1 MKILKKTFIIMM
13 IIFFTAFYTL
23 SLANTRNAYAFVVP
37 SISGV
42 VNAASAIG
50 DAGSAMESAGQ
61 ALEAI
66 TPLAATPG
74 PFGLA
79 TSINQGFQSMMS
91 KAKALTG
98 IGKAMTSI
106 AKLQVALSKVQSAV
120 NAATN
125 AVTDVYNA
133 EGDIT
138 NARNSLLSQGITLNN
153 CSGGQGIMGSVAA
166 EQCTDDS
173 INANIEELQGT
184 YSDLGGQAGI
194 SGAGVSDV
202 LSGSSSNQTSLING
216 VNNFSSISENGLGGN
231 VSISPTSNLCYD
243 EVASGIV
250 KSPDKCYESYTEA
263 VNSELNKN
271 MLIAG
276 TNGIANGNAEIAEG
290 SGFSSSVS
298 NVSGSYDLQQVELL
312 KMLAEENAEQLKA
325 TGALTDQIALANQA
339 KAAKAIN
346 NKKVPIVGKS
356 HDPIKEMI
364 SNGWYY

>member
-1 MKILKKTFIIMM
+1 MFKKFRKFSIFVVIMTM
-13 IIFFTAFYTL
+13 SMYLTL
-23 SLANTRNAYAFVVP
+23 SIVSTRNAYAFVVP

-42 VNAASAIG
+42 VSAASSIG

-66 TPLAATPG
+66 TPLATPAG

-79 TSINQGFQSMMS
+79 TSINQSFQSMMS

-138 NARNSLLSQGITLNN
+138 NARNSMLSQGITLNN

-166 EQCTDDS
+166 EQCTDGS

-194 SGAGVSDV
+194 SGNGISYA
-202 LSGSSSNQTSLING
+202 LAGSSQNQAALLNG
-216 VNNFSSISENGLGGN
+216 VNNFQNISENGLAGS
-231 VSISPTSNLCYD
+231 VSISPQSNLCED
-243 EVASGIV
+243 EIAAGIV
-250 KSPDKCYESYTEA
+250 TSSAQCTESYQRAMNGQLDGNLLIESTKGIGEG
-263 VNSELNKN
+263 NS
-271 MLIAG
+271 MIA
-276 TNGIANGNAEIAEG
+276 TG
-290 SGFSSSVS
+290 SGFSKNIS

-312 KMLAEENAEQLKA
+312 KMLAEENAQQIKA
-325 TGALTDQIALANQA
+325 TGELTKQIAVANQT
-339 KAAKAIN
+339 KAAKKIN
-346 NKKVPIVGKS
+346 NSTVPGVSKLPEPPSTFI
-356 HDPIKEMI
+356 
-364 SNGWYY
+364 Y

>member
-1 MKILKKTFIIMM
+1 MFKKFRKFSIFVIIMTTSM
-13 IIFFTAFYTL
+13 YLTL
-23 SLANTRNAYAFVVP
+23 SILSTKNAYAFAVP

-66 TPLAATPG
+66 TPLATPAG

-79 TSINQGFQSMMS
+79 TSINQSFESMMA

-98 IGKAMTSI
+98 IGKAMTSM

-173 INANIEELQGT
+173 INSNIEELQGV
-184 YSDLGGQAGI
+184 YSQYGGQAGI
-194 SGAGVSDV
+194 SGNGISPA
-202 LSGSSSNQTSLING
+202 LSGSSTNQNALLNG
-216 VNNFSSISENGLGGN
+216 VNNYQIISENGLGGS
-231 VSISPTSNLCYD
+231 VAISPTSNLCQD
-243 EVASGIV
+243 EIAAGIATN
-250 KSPDKCYESYTEA
+250 SSQCTESYQRA
-263 VNSELNKN
+263 MNNQFNRNLLVSS
-271 MLIAG
+271 
-276 TNGIANGNAEIAEG
+276 TNGIAEGNSMIATG
-290 SGFSSSVS
+290 SGFSKNIS
-298 NVSGSYDLQQVELL
+298 NISGSYDSQQLELL
-312 KMLAEENAEQLKA
+312 KMLAEENAQQNKA
-325 TGALTDQIALANQA
+325 TGELIKQVSIANQYS
-339 KAAKAIN
+339 AAK
-346 NKKVPIVGKS
+346 K
-356 HDPIKEMI
+356 I
-364 SNGWYY
+364 SNSTVPGVSKLPEPPSTFIY

>member
-1 MKILKKTFIIMM
+1 MFKKFKKFSIFVVIMTISM
-13 IIFFTAFYTL
+13 YLTL
-23 SLANTRNAYAFVVP
+23 SILSTKNAYAFVVP

-42 VNAASAIG
+42 VQAASAIG

-61 ALEAI
+61 ALETI
-66 TPLAATPG
+66 TPLATPAG

-79 TSINQGFQSMMS
+79 TSINQTWKSMMA

-138 NARNSLLSQGITLNN
+138 DARNSLLSQGITLNN

-173 INANIEELQGT
+173 INNNISELQGT

-194 SGAGVSDV
+194 SGNGISSTLA
-202 LSGSSSNQTSLING
+202 GSSSNQSALLSG
-216 VNNFSSISENGLGGN
+216 ANNFQYVSENGLAGS
-231 VSISPTSNLCYD
+231 VAISPNSNLCQD
-243 EVASGIV
+243 EIAAGIV
-250 KSPDKCYESYTEA
+250 TNSSQCTESYQRAMNSQLNGNLLVGSTE
-263 VNSELNKN
+263 
-271 MLIAG
+271 
-276 TNGIANGNAEIAEG
+276 GIAEGNSMIATG
-290 SGFSSSVS
+290 SGFSKNVS

-312 KMLAEENAEQLKA
+312 KMLAEENAQQIKA
-325 TGALTDQIALANQA
+325 TGELTKQVSIANQA
-339 KAAKAIN
+339 KAASKIN
-346 NKKVPIVGKS
+346 NSTVPGVSKLPEPPSTFI
-356 HDPIKEMI
+356 
-364 SNGWYY
+364 Y